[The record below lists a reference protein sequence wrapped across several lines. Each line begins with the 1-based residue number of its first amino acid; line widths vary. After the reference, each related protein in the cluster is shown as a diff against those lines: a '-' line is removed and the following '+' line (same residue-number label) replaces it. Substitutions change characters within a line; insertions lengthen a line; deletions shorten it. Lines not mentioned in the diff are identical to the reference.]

1 MGSIGF
7 DRLKSHRKAKQSH
20 WKPLIEGSGNGKAQ
34 GEKTIRRG
42 SRHLSEKC
50 SRGRRGEQK
59 QVFLPNK
66 ANRSFRINKRFG
78 EEGKKATKKRNE
90 TTDRGVMQWLLA
102 IATRLGDRRGGGRA
116 GRGKK
121 STGLGANRSGRLEAG
136 AGGRQDGRYLRQEKR
151 AQGLAASAR
160 RRTGKNACRYLG
172 QEKRAQALAASAR
185 RRTGR
190 NACRYLGQEK
200 RAQALAASAR
210 RRTGRNACRY
220 LRQEKRAQA
229 WGQTALAGWKP
240 ALEAGKLP
248 AVLGEL

>member
-1 MGSIGF
+1 M
-7 DRLKSHRKAKQSH
+7 
-20 WKPLIEGSGNGKAQ
+20 IEGSGNGKAQ

-59 QVFLPNK
+59 QAFLPNK

-116 GRGKK
+116 GRGKRAQGWGK
-121 STGLGANRSGRLEAG
+121 PLWPAG
-136 AGGRQDGRYLRQEKR
+136 SRRWRPARCRRYLRQEKR